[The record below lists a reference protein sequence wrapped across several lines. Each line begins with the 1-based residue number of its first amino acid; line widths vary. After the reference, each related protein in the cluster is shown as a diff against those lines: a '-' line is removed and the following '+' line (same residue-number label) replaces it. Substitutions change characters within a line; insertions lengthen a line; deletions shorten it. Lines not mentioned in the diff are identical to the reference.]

1 VVKTT
6 CTRKHKKKKKSNMK
20 HKINIIMTQKKMK
33 IKTYPTKECYQL
45 STRKAPNSNLQNP
58 KEGSSSSNNTKGDT
72 STTTLQKKQ

>member
-1 VVKTT
+1 
-6 CTRKHKKKKKSNMK
+6 
-20 HKINIIMTQKKMK
+20 MTQKKMK
-33 IKTYPTKECYQL
+33 KKTYPTKECYQL